1 MDKANPVSWPY
12 SLDKIFPFSMF
23 SYIQLINNFS
33 QTVSMKNA
41 YVGNSATQQ
50 KKRKYLVQTS
60 LKKIFRGFSC

>member
-1 MDKANPVSWPY
+1 
-12 SLDKIFPFSMF
+12 MF

-50 KKRKYLVQTS
+50 KKIV
-60 LKKIFRGFSC
+60 FSSNFTEKDF